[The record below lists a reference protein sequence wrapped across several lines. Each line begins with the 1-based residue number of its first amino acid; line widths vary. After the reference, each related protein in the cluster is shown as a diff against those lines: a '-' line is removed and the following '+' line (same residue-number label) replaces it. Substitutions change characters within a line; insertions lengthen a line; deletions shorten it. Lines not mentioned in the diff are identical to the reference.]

1 MLTARGFALMLVAFA
16 FSAFLT
22 CRYLDAPDQ
31 ASTSLKQLESKQSL
45 QYGFPFIGSPL
56 STASVDPVSGRDDVR
71 VRILSAV
78 LRSLFVA
85 VADKHHYVP
94 ENQTPV
100 ERRQP
105 PIWLINC
112 AMLC

>member
-1 MLTARGFALMLVAFA
+1 MLVALA

-22 CRYLDAPDQ
+22 CRYLDAPEQ
-31 ASTSLKQLESKQSL
+31 SHASLKQLESKQSL

-56 STASVDPVSGRDDVR
+56 STSNLDQASGRDDVR

-78 LRSLFVA
+78 LRSLFA
-85 VADKHHYVP
+85 SGADKHHYVP

-100 ERRQP
+100 TRGQP